1 MYSIKHL
8 NDGDMNQIEELI
20 YFFTHNK
27 NLTQKQRAKRDELLA
42 RDVVKP
48 KTPVFTSQSDKPKGH
63 RPGLKLSY
71 ISPKQLKQFLL
82 DFNQDEILKYTCHLI
97 DNDEA
102 IKQICSETQCPNYIF
117 EEHSKLIVAR
127 FNTLKKRYNW
137 PNYKIVSQINAYF
150 TGVIGGKITRWSS
163 NEIGDNWN
171 DVNIRRWAKENP
183 GIVPNPGSN
192 IARKQKNNGYTL
204 PKAFIANH
212 TGKRI
217 FRFSDLVLFFKS
229 QFHLR
234 RDNSLRNI
242 IKHITC
248 NRNDIEIYFSE
259 DRFYDN
265 IELFTDVDKLVQA
278 FNRIIDVCVENSEK
292 DIKPKIEISF
302 FNDELFTFFV
312 IHHMNTEYGKSLK
325 DVLERIGEQHS
336 ALIKNQ
342 VNGLCDLY
350 LEANFGQGNYAR
362 INLWDEKEK
371 MESQKIEKIEGVKYI
386 LRFY

>member
-1 MYSIKHL
+1 
-8 NDGDMNQIEELI
+8 MNQIEELI

-27 NLTQKQRAKRDELLA
+27 NLTQKQRSKRDELLA

-48 KTPVFTSQSDKPKGH
+48 KTPVITSSSDKSKEH

-71 ISPKQLKQFLL
+71 INPKELKQFLL

-97 DNDEA
+97 DNDEV
-102 IKQICSETQCPNYIF
+102 INQICCETKCPNYNF
-117 EEHSKLIVAR
+117 EEHTKLIVDR
-127 FNTLKKRYNW
+127 FNALKQRHNW

-150 TGVIGGKITRWSS
+150 TGIIGGKITRWSS
-163 NEIGDNWN
+163 NKIGDNWN

-212 TGKRI
+212 TGKRV

-242 IKHITC
+242 IKHITS
-248 NRNDIEIYFSE
+248 NRTDIEIIFYE

-278 FNRIIDVCVENSEK
+278 FKRIIDVCVDSNSDKE
-292 DIKPKIEISF
+292 IKPKLEISF
-302 FNDELFTFFV
+302 FNDDLFTFFV
-312 IHHMNTEYGKSLK
+312 IHHKNTVYGKSIK
-325 DVLERIGEQHS
+325 NVLERIGEQHS
-336 ALIKNQ
+336 ALIRNQ

-350 LEANFGQGNYAR
+350 LEADFGQGDYAR

-371 MESQKIEKIEGVKYI
+371 MISQKIEKIEGVKYI
-386 LRFY
+386 LKFY

>member
-1 MYSIKHL
+1 
-8 NDGDMNQIEELI
+8 MNQIEDLI

-27 NLTQKQRAKRDELLA
+27 NLTKKQRVKRDELLA
-42 RDVVKP
+42 RDLVKP
-48 KTPVFTSQSDKPKGH
+48 KTPVATSRSDKSKEH
-63 RPGLKLSY
+63 RPSLKTSY
-71 ISPKQLKQFLL
+71 ISPKKLKQFLL

-97 DNDEA
+97 DNDE
-102 IKQICSETQCPNYIF
+102 IISQICSETKCSNYNF

-127 FNTLKKRYNW
+127 FNALKKKHNW

-150 TGVIGGKITRWSS
+150 TGEIGGKITRWSS
-163 NEIGDNWN
+163 NKIGDNWN

-204 PKAFIANH
+204 PKAFIAYH

-242 IKHITC
+242 IKYMTS
-248 NRNDIEIYFSE
+248 NRKDIEIFFSE

-265 IELFTDVDKLVQA
+265 IELFTDVDKLVQG
-278 FNRIIDVCVENSEK
+278 FNRIIDVCVESNPKK

-302 FNDELFTFFV
+302 FNDDSFTFFV
-312 IHHMNTEYGKSLK
+312 IHHLNTVYGKTLK

-336 ALIKNQ
+336 ALIRNQ
-342 VNGLCDLY
+342 LNGLCDLY

-371 MESQKIEKIEGVKYI
+371 MESQKN
-386 LRFY
+386 